1 MTQGPEGTIHLDT
14 SFLIRALVPASVES
28 ESLRSWLQARRSIA
42 ISALVWG
49 EFLCGPVDEGVEELA
64 LRVVRTRVPLS
75 ADDAASAA
83 RLFNETGRR
92 RGTFHDCLIAA
103 TAMAAG
109 AVLATADRA
118 DFGRFVVHG
127 LELAG

>member
-1 MTQGPEGTIHLDT
+1 MSRRPEPAIHLDT
-14 SFLIRALVPASVES
+14 SFLIRALVPASSES
-28 ESLRSWLQARRSIA
+28 ETLRSWLGARRGIA
-42 ISALVWG
+42 ISTLVWG
-49 EFLCGPVDEGVEELA
+49 EFLCGPVDEGVEDLA
-64 LRVVRTRVPLS
+64 LRVVRAPIPLG

-109 AVLATADRA
+109 AALATADRV

-127 LELAG
+127 LELTG